1 MGVYWI
7 TPAGLE
13 AHKTDEIPALLQREG
28 GFVWL
33 DVPECNTHALR
44 ILSECFRFHPLALQ
58 DCTKPGHMPKI
69 HAYADHIFLML
80 QVTETLPSSKSGQV
94 QAKGQLHRREL
105 NQFIGRRY
113 LVTVHEGTTLSGSVS
128 PETAM
133 RETRGVLERIQA
145 GRFRPCSPA
154 ELSYAIVS
162 ALARHME
169 SQVSQLASRVAELER
184 AIMSGQVHDPDP
196 FLEELFRLRHE
207 LLTVR
212 TVAAQNREMYLRLES
227 LAPRYVPSEDRH
239 YVEDVKNQLERIQS
253 LCDEERDFLEGVLDY
268 YQTRS
273 TTKIQ
278 FAMQRMALITA
289 LLLPVTAVASIYGM
303 NVIVNSQTQPLQLFV
318 AFVIMAVS
326 LAGMLWWSKRQGW
339 W

>member
-1 MGVYWI
+1 MGVYWV

-13 AHKTDEIPALLQREG
+13 PHKADELSHLLEQEG

-33 DVPECNTHALR
+33 DIPHCDAHALR
-44 ILSECFRFHPLALQ
+44 ILSQTFRFHPLALQ
-58 DCTKPGHMPKI
+58 DCTNPGHMPKI
-69 HAYADHIFLML
+69 HAYSDHIFLML
-80 QVTETLPSSKSGQV
+80 QITEPQRI
-94 QAKGQLHRREL
+94 GQLHRREL
-105 NQFIGRRY
+105 NQFIGRRF
-113 LVTVHEGTTLSGSVS
+113 LVTVHEGSTLSGSVS
-128 PETAM
+128 LEEAT
-133 RETRGVLERIQA
+133 RETKGVLERIQG
-145 GRFRPCSPA
+145 GRFCPCSPA

-162 ALARHME
+162 ASSRYME
-169 SQVSQLASRVAELER
+169 AQVSKLASRVAELER
-184 AIMSGQVHDPDP
+184 SIMTGKVSNPDP

-227 LAPRYVPSEDRH
+227 LAPRYIPAEDRH
-239 YVEDVKNQLERIQS
+239 YLSDLQNQLERIQS

-278 FAMQRMALITA
+278 FAMQRMAFITA
-289 LLLPVTAVASIYGM
+289 MALPVTAVASIYGM
-303 NVIVNSQTQPLQLFV
+303 NVIVNNRTDPLQLFG
-318 AFVIMAVS
+318 AFVVMGS
-326 LAGMLWWSKRQGW
+326 LIGAMLWWSKRQGW

>member
-1 MGVYWI
+1 MGVYWV
-7 TPAGLE
+7 TPSGLE
-13 AHKTDEIPALLQREG
+13 LRKTDEIPALLQSEG

-44 ILSECFRFHPLALQ
+44 ILSEFFRFHPLALQ
-58 DCTKPGHMPKI
+58 DCTRPGHMPKI

-80 QVTETLPSSKSGQV
+80 QVTESLPPSRGSGQT
-94 QAKGQLHRREL
+94 KGQLHRREL

-113 LVTVHEGTTLSGSVS
+113 LVTVHEGTTLSGSVD
-128 PETAM
+128 PQTAM

-145 GRFRPCSPA
+145 GRFRPSSPA

-169 SQVSQLASRVAELER
+169 GQVGQLASRVAELER
-184 AIMSGQVHDPDP
+184 AIMSGQVYDPDP

-239 YVEDVKNQLERIQS
+239 FIEDVKNQLERIQS
-253 LCDEERDFLEGVLDY
+253 LCEEERDFLEGVLDY

-303 NVIVNSQTQPLQLFV
+303 NVIVNSQTQPIQLLL
-318 AFVIMAVS
+318 AFLIMGAS
-326 LAGMLWWSKRQGW
+326 TAGMLWWSKRQGW